1 MSDFTFVFAI
11 IIAIFCTTIFGKILS
26 SLRFPH
32 QIGDRIGHI
41 DNLRGYLGLSVL
53 FHHFIIWS
61 NVKSGGAWEAPKI
74 AFFNQLG
81 KGSVAIFFMI
91 TGFLFYPVILSGFNN
106 VSWKKFYTKRLFRIV
121 PLLLFSIF
129 SISFIIYFLQGNTP
143 NWRYPIE
150 VASWVSGRMSF
161 NLLGF
166 EESRF
171 INAGVLWSIWY
182 EWVFYIFVIPLM
194 SVIRLFFR
202 KKTIYLPL
210 ISFVLSLIF
219 RFSGIE
225 IFQYLP
231 LFFIGMISYE
241 LKEMESVYTF
251 MKSKTSSTIS
261 IILMILSMTIFHD
274 PYGIAMPMIGFFFLS
289 VSCGNSLFGLMNSRG
304 SLVLGECSY
313 GIYLIHGIILYLFFT
328 EFYFQIS
335 PLLALPAL
343 SVIVTAATATT
354 YLMIEAPGIKAGSR
368 LSKTMLRKLPD
379 AV

>member
-1 MSDFTFVFAI
+1 
-11 IIAIFCTTIFGKILS
+11 
-26 SLRFPH
+26 
-32 QIGDRIGHI
+32 
-41 DNLRGYLGLSVL
+41 
-53 FHHFIIWS
+53 
-61 NVKSGGAWEAPKI
+61 
-74 AFFNQLG
+74 
-81 KGSVAIFFMI
+81 
-91 TGFLFYPVILSGFNN
+91 
-106 VSWKKFYTKRLFRIV
+106 
-121 PLLLFSIF
+121 
-129 SISFIIYFLQGNTP
+129 
-143 NWRYPIE
+143 
-150 VASWVSGRMSF
+150 
-161 NLLGF
+161 
-166 EESRF
+166 
-171 INAGVLWSIWY
+171 
-182 EWVFYIFVIPLM
+182 M